1 MYSYFYGKKP
11 PIQSYLCKNCKGEQP
26 LYNTTPGTHTR
37 GKMYKNEIFSKT
49 SSSLITCWVKGKY
62 MGLIS
67 VKPSNKIVKFL
78 NPGSRVQTLVW
89 GHYGLIVKGY
99 KILENLYLYFNIY
112 LRKKIIAIFSSLC
125 VFVRFYHYHSYN
137 MTTLRK
143 KRVRTLS
150 ICFR

>member
-1 MYSYFYGKKP
+1 MGKIKCIVIFTGKNLLYSHIFVK
-11 PIQSYLCKNCKGEQP
+11 IVRGEQP
-26 LYNTTPGTHTR
+26 LYNTTPETHTR

-89 GHYGLIVKGY
+89 GHDGHIVKGY

-125 VFVRFYHYHSYN
+125 VFVRFYHHHSYN

-143 KRVRTLS
+143 EKS
-150 ICFR
+150 